1 MSITPNDVAKKIIAN
16 VEKAIV
22 GKRKQL
28 VLSLVSWFS
37 GGHILLE
44 DVPGVAK
51 TMLARALARSVGCR
65 FKRVQCTP
73 DLLPSDITGASIF
86 DQKANE
92 FVFRPG
98 PVFTQI
104 LLADEINRAT
114 PRSQAALLEA
124 MAEARVTVDGV
135 THTLEQPFLVIA
147 TQNPIDQ
154 EGTFPLP
161 EAQLD
166 RFLMKFQLGYPT
178 MDEELKMLQML
189 EKQHPV
195 DSLEAVETAVE
206 LKGCQ
211 EAIKGVYVDP
221 KVRAYLM
228 QIVQETRQHE
238 DLLLGASPRASIA
251 LFRCG
256 QAMAAL
262 RGRDFVL
269 PDDIKKI
276 VAPVLAHRLVLK
288 PESRL
293 RRLTSDQVVDSIVA
307 EIAVPSIDQ
316 GTLVEE

>member
-195 DSLEAVETAVE
+195 DSLEAVVTATE

-293 RRLTSDQVVDSIVA
+293 RRVTSDQVVDSIVA